1 MQESRPSMVGAPD
14 AIMKIVINALS
25 ARIGG
30 GQTYLKNLLARLP
43 ERSDLDIHVFAPA
56 SLSLPVDARIRRR
69 TTRWPTG
76 NPVLRTLWEVLVL
89 PIILARERAEVL
101 FCPGGVIASR
111 TPPGCKTVTM
121 FRNMMPFDQATVA
134 RIPFGLQKVRNILLR
149 RSMLRSMATA
159 DLTIFISNY
168 ARTLIESQI
177 RVANAITIPHGI
189 SQEFR
194 TSGKHLDRPNWL
206 PEGEYLLFVS
216 RFEVHKHQ
224 REVAEAY
231 CALPT
236 ALRDNYYMM
245 FIGDVSADK
254 STEIS
259 ELARRFGA
267 EERVIIAGPVAYAE
281 LPAAYHHAAASIFAS
296 SCENC
301 PNILLEA
308 MGSGRP
314 LLSSDVM
321 PMPEFGAD
329 AAEYF
334 SPTDPASIQQAM
346 RRVLED
352 SVHARRLGRM
362 AAARSEE
369 YDWAV
374 TARRTWQ
381 CIFHVASGSGGNP

>member
-1 MQESRPSMVGAPD
+1 
-14 AIMKIVINALS
+14 MKIVINALS

-43 ERSDLDIHVFAPA
+43 ERADLEVHVFAPA
-56 SLSLPVDARIRRR
+56 ELSLPVDARIRRR
-69 TTRWPTG
+69 TARWPTA
-76 NPVLRTLWEVLVL
+76 NPVLRTLWEAFVL
-89 PIILARERAEVL
+89 PVTLARERPDVL
-101 FCPGGVIASR
+101 FCPGGVVASR
-111 TPPGCKTVTM
+111 TPPDCKTVTM
-121 FRNMMPFDQATVA
+121 FRNMMPFDLATIA
-134 RIPFGLQKVRNILLR
+134 RIPFGFQKIRNLLLR

-168 ARTLIESQI
+168 ARTLIEGQI
-177 RVANAITIPHGI
+177 GIANPVTIPHGI
-189 SQEFR
+189 SGEFR
-194 TSGKHLDRPNWL
+194 TSGRQLDRPKWL

-224 REVAEAY
+224 REVAEAF
-231 CALPT
+231 CGLPT
-236 ALRDNYYMM
+236 SLRDRYSMM

-254 STEIS
+254 AAELS
-259 ELARRFGA
+259 ELSRRCGA
-267 EERVIIAGPVAYAE
+267 EKRVVIAGPVPYAE
-281 LPAAYHHAAASIFAS
+281 LPAAYHHAAANIFAS

-314 LLSSDVM
+314 LLSSNVM

-329 AAEYF
+329 AVEYF
-334 SPTDPASIQQAM
+334 SPADPASIRQAL

-352 SVHARRLGRM
+352 GAHARRLGAM
-362 AAARSEE
+362 AAARSED

-381 CIFHVASGSGGNP
+381 CILDLASRSDGRLRADRSLPAAR

>member
-1 MQESRPSMVGAPD
+1 VRAFRTSAAGAFD

-43 ERSDLDIHVFAPA
+43 ERADLEVHVFAPA

-89 PIILARERAEVL
+89 PMTLARERPEVL
-101 FCPGGVIASR
+101 FCPGGVIASL
-111 TPPGCKTVTM
+111 TPPRCRTVTM
-121 FRNMMPFDQATVA
+121 FRNMMPFDSATVS
-134 RIPFGLQKVRNILLR
+134 RIPFGLQWIRNHLLR

-168 ARTLIESQI
+168 ARRLIEGQI

-194 TSGKHLDRPNWL
+194 TSDRDLERPKWL
-206 PEGEYLLFVS
+206 PKGDYLLFVS

-224 REVAEAY
+224 REVAEAF

-236 ALRDNYYMM
+236 TLRDKYHM
-245 FIGDVSADK
+245 ILVGDVSVEKAR
-254 STEIS
+254 EIS
-259 ELARRFGA
+259 AIARRFGA
-267 EERVIIAGPVAYAE
+267 EGLVVMTGPVAYAE
-281 LPAAYHHAAASIFAS
+281 LPAVYHHAAAHIFAS

-314 LLSSDVM
+314 LLSSNVM

-334 SPTDPASIQQAM
+334 SPTDPVSIQRAL

-352 SVHARRLGRM
+352 GAHADRLGRL

-369 YDWAV
+369 FDWGA
-374 TARRTWQ
+374 TARKTWQ
-381 CIFHVASGSGGNP
+381 CILDLALAPVANR